1 MVDFV
6 VINNSAT
13 AVSLISLLKP
23 DIYCKGPDYKKN
35 EDDITGEI
43 KNEIKTL
50 KKVKGKIVYTEGQT
64 FSSSSLLNK
73 FSDNFS
79 DQQKKK
85 IIKN

>member
-13 AVSLISLLKP
+13 AVNLISLLKP

-43 KNEIKTL
+43 KNEIKL
-50 KKVKGKIVYTEGQT
+50 
-64 FSSSSLLNK
+64 
-73 FSDNFS
+73 
-79 DQQKKK
+79 
-85 IIKN
+85 